1 MNLIVW
7 SWLFLVV
14 YLGGMLAFGVIGRN
28 RVQGAD
34 DFATARAAYGPFFL
48 ALAFAATTA
57 SGATFLGFP
66 GLAYEHGT
74 AALLS
79 AVLYPAGV
87 YLGVLI
93 CMRLVA
99 NVGDRFGSRSI
110 PEFLGDRYQSD
121 GIRVI
126 VTVASLLLFFYL
138 AGQLLSGLV
147 MFETMLGLSPAWALG
162 ITAVVLMIYV
172 SLGGAHAD
180 ILTDGVQGFLMLL
193 IGVLV
198 ILLFLFGAGLDG
210 GFGSVISSIRG
221 QDPNQVGW
229 INRSTPL
236 YHSWWS
242 QMAVLLAHIPLGLL
256 PHIGNKIWALKTGKS
271 RFTFLRFASVFG
283 VTLGMLGLGG
293 ALARAVLGGR
303 LYEEGSTPNEALPA
317 LFIEL
322 FPAWLAAL
330 IGVGILSAVMST
342 ADGLVVSS
350 SQIVANDLYRRTIAP
365 RFHSHLSDEQLD
377 RRVLLISRWATVGVM
392 VVCVTMAWMLMDMNI
407 AILVWTGNGGMMA
420 AFAGPLVLGALWS
433 GVTRTGAYTGLIV
446 GLTSFL
452 ILHTGV
458 IDPAWFEGS
467 FLHPVFS
474 WLHGEAPNPTSCAAL
489 AGLFAMGCTAAVS
502 LATKPLPE
510 AHVGSL
516 FRRVPATD

>member
-1 MNLIVW
+1 MSLIVW

-99 NVGDRFGSRSI
+99 NVGERFGSRSI

-198 ILLFLFGAGLDG
+198 IILFVVGAGLDG
-210 GFGSVISSIRG
+210 GLGSVISNIRG

-242 QMAVLLAHIPLGLL
+242 QLAVLLAHIPLGLL

-293 ALARAVLGGR
+293 GPGAGGARRPSVRGGVDPERGAPGALHRALPGLAGGADRRRHPVGGHVDGGR
-303 LYEEGSTPNEALPA
+303 AGRVLVADRRERSLPA
-317 LFIEL
+317 
-322 FPAWLAAL
+322 
-330 IGVGILSAVMST
+330 
-342 ADGLVVSS
+342 D
-350 SQIVANDLYRRTIAP
+350 
-365 RFHSHLSDEQLD
+365 D
-377 RRVLLISRWATVGVM
+377 RA
-392 VVCVTMAWMLMDMNI
+392 
-407 AILVWTGNGGMMA
+407 
-420 AFAGPLVLGALWS
+420 
-433 GVTRTGAYTGLIV
+433 
-446 GLTSFL
+446 
-452 ILHTGV
+452 
-458 IDPAWFEGS
+458 
-467 FLHPVFS
+467 
-474 WLHGEAPNPTSCAAL
+474 
-489 AGLFAMGCTAAVS
+489 
-502 LATKPLPE
+502 PLPL
-510 AHVGSL
+510 ASQRRAARPPGADHQPLGDRGRDGSS
-516 FRRVPATD
+516 A

>member
-1 MNLIVW
+1 M
-7 SWLFLVV
+7 
-14 YLGGMLAFGVIGRN
+14 G
-28 RVQGAD
+28 
-34 DFATARAAYGPFFL
+34 
-48 ALAFAATTA
+48 
-57 SGATFLGFP
+57 
-66 GLAYEHGT
+66 
-74 AALLS
+74 AALQGL
-79 AVLYPAGV
+79 PAAPARRQRQQG
-87 YLGVLI
+87 
-93 CMRLVA
+93 RQRWR
-99 NVGDRFGSRSI
+99 GD
-110 PEFLGDRYQSD
+110 E
-121 GIRVI
+121 
-126 VTVASLLLFFYL
+126 
-138 AGQLLSGLV
+138 
-147 MFETMLGLSPAWALG
+147 
-162 ITAVVLMIYV
+162 
-172 SLGGAHAD
+172 D
-180 ILTDGVQGFLMLL
+180 I
-193 IGVLV
+193 
-198 ILLFLFGAGLDG
+198 GAGLDG
-210 GFGSVISSIRG
+210 GLGAVISSIRE

-256 PHIGNKIWALKTGKS
+256 PHIGNKIWALKTGRS

-293 ALARAVLGGR
+293 ALARAVLGGS

-350 SQIVANDLYRRTIAP
+350 SQIVANDIYRRTLAP
-365 RFHSHLSDEQLD
+365 RFQRHLSEEQLD
-377 RRVLLISRWATVGVM
+377 RRVLVISRWATLGVM

-433 GVTRTGAYTGLIV
+433 GVTRAGAYTGLIV
-446 GLTSFL
+446 GLSSFL

-458 IDPAWFEGS
+458 IDPAWFGSS
-467 FLHPVFS
+467 FLHPVVA

-489 AGLFAMGCTAAVS
+489 AGLFAMACTAAVS

-510 AHVGSL
+510 AHLGSL
-516 FRRVPATD
+516 FRRTAAAD

>member
-1 MNLIVW
+1 MSLIVW

-180 ILTDGVQGFLMLL
+180 ILTDGVQGFLMLV

-198 ILLFLFGAGLDG
+198 IILFVVGAGLDG
-210 GFGSVISSIRG
+210 GFGSVISSIRSAG
-221 QDPNQVGW
+221 PEPGRLDQPLDTALPLLVVADGGAARPHSARTVAAHRQQDLGAQDRQVAF
-229 INRSTPL
+229 
-236 YHSWWS
+236 H
-242 QMAVLLAHIPLGLL
+242 L
-256 PHIGNKIWALKTGKS
+256 PS
-271 RFTFLRFASVFG
+271 LRFRLRRHAG
-283 VTLGMLGLGG
+283 H
-293 ALARAVLGGR
+293 ARPPAAPWRGPCSEAACTKRDR
-303 LYEEGSTPNEALPA
+303 LRTRRCRRC
-317 LFIEL
+317 
-322 FPAWLAAL
+322 
-330 IGVGILSAVMST
+330 
-342 ADGLVVSS
+342 SS
-350 SQIVANDLYRRTIAP
+350 SSSRPGWRR
-365 RFHSHLSDEQLD
+365 
-377 RRVLLISRWATVGVM
+377 
-392 VVCVTMAWMLMDMNI
+392 
-407 AILVWTGNGGMMA
+407 
-420 AFAGPLVLGALWS
+420 
-433 GVTRTGAYTGLIV
+433 
-446 GLTSFL
+446 
-452 ILHTGV
+452 
-458 IDPAWFEGS
+458 
-467 FLHPVFS
+467 
-474 WLHGEAPNPTSCAAL
+474 
-489 AGLFAMGCTAAVS
+489 
-502 LATKPLPE
+502 
-510 AHVGSL
+510 
-516 FRRVPATD
+516 